1 MAGRVSI
8 QCPGCLA
15 KLNLA
20 DDSKLGKKI
29 KCPKC
34 SDIFVAA
41 VAEDDDMEDL
51 QDDDAP
57 AKSDG
62 GRKRPAAVGKKGG
75 KKGKSSGGGGSNT
88 PLIAGGA
95 VAVVV
100 LIGAGLFFA
109 GVFGGGNKP
118 LPAPPMAEVPAA
130 APAVVAAAP
139 VAPAAPAITATER
152 TLGLRWMP
160 AGTELVVHVK
170 IADLWQAPLLKK
182 LVDMPEVT
190 AVVERWKTNVGLAP
204 TDIESVSIG
213 FADMQGIQTMAM
225 SQMMGLPASNAPKV
239 LAVVRTKKPMSLDE
253 ILKTAPD
260 IQAAEHGSKKFLQP
274 TGGIANDGGG
284 WLADSTTLILAP
296 LDQLKAAMD
305 RGESTTPARKELL
318 FADAAPHVVLL
329 FAPKDLK
336 SLTQGAP
343 IPPMSTAPNVDAMGK
358 ALSESLTAFS
368 LGITLRGGF
377 DLQTSLLLKDT
388 DSAGKVKV
396 GFDEGIVEGRK
407 QFDAMKMT
415 APPLLAEL
423 GEMLLA
429 NLKIDVQGQIVKV
442 STGLPD
448 SAQQKLVEDLPPV
461 MAMMALAGGM
471 NFGGGNPF
479 AEPGTKFPG
488 APSGPGFGPPGF
500 GPGGM
505 PPGFGDKNPGATEPV
520 NAELANGI
528 PDGTT
533 LTASTSWRQFP
544 SFTADGK
551 SSVPMQVML
560 DLKGDALAR
569 ICGFGQVSIKTGSLA
584 GGGTLKV
591 SRTETLEQP
600 NALKSLIPF
609 DAADPSP
616 FKPEGT
622 LRITFTADTPS
633 DKETTIG
640 TLEGTFKILTSD
652 DPEEFT
658 IDEAPKAAKRPLT
671 DPGLKAAGVKLVKS
685 SSPLG
690 ENLTLSSAK
699 GFFLGKAKATN
710 PDDSNGL
717 TMFFNP
723 EMEKNQTVQKLTWF
737 GPGDKFPEKLQVQFK
752 VFKGVK
758 EQTVSFKFADVPLPS
773 PETKPKVQ
781 EGGQQPPF
789 GQPAPNAGPQA
800 PNGLQAPNGPQ
811 APNGLQP
818 PNGASQPPAVR
829 PQP

>member
-41 VAEDDDMEDL
+41 VAEDDDMADL

-57 AKSDG
+57 AKSGG
-62 GRKRPAAVGKKGG
+62 GRKRPAAAGKKGG

-95 VAVVV
+95 VATVV

-118 LPAPPMAEVPAA
+118 LPAPPVAEVPAA
-130 APAVVAAAP
+130 APPVVAPAP

-160 AGTELVVHVK
+160 AETELVLHVK
-170 IADLWQAPLLKK
+170 IADLWKAPLLKK
-182 LVDMPEVT
+182 LVDMPEVS
-190 AVVERWKTNVGLAP
+190 AAVERWKTNLGLAP

-253 ILKTAPD
+253 ILKTAPG

-274 TGGIANDGGG
+274 TSGIADEGGG

-296 LDQLKAAMD
+296 LVQLKATMD
-305 RGESTTPARKELL
+305 RGESTTPARKELQ
-318 FADAAPHVVLL
+318 FADASPHIFLL

-377 DLQTSLLLKDT
+377 DLQTSLLLKDA
-388 DSAGKVKV
+388 DSAGKVKA

-407 QFDAMKMT
+407 QFDVIKMT

-423 GEMLLA
+423 GEMLLT
-429 NLKIDVQGQIVKV
+429 NLKIEVQGQTVKV
-442 STGLPD
+442 ATGLPD

-461 MAMMALAGGM
+461 MMMMALAGGM

-488 APSGPGFGPPGF
+488 FPSGPPRI
-500 GPGGM
+500 GPGEM
-505 PPGFGDKNPGATEPV
+505 PPAFGDKNPGETEPV
-520 NAELANGI
+520 SAELATGI

-533 LTASTSWRQFP
+533 LTASTSWGRLP
-544 SFTADGK
+544 TFTADGK
-551 SSVPMQVML
+551 TVFPMQVML
-560 DLKGDALAR
+560 DLKGDALAG
-569 ICGFGQVSIKTGSLA
+569 ICAFGQVSIKAGSLA

-591 SRTETLEQP
+591 SKTEILGRP
-600 NALKSLIPF
+600 NAVKSLVPF
-609 DAADPSP
+609 DAAEPSLSEH
-616 FKPEGT
+616 PEET
-622 LRITFTADTPS
+622 LRITFAVDGAS
-633 DKETTIG
+633 DKETTIAA
-640 TLEGTFKILTSD
+640 LEGTFKIVTSD
-652 DPEEFT
+652 EAEEFT

-671 DPGLKAAGVKLVKS
+671 EPGLKAAGVKLVKS
-685 SSPLG
+685 SGLLG
-690 ENLTLSSAK
+690 ENLTLSCAK
-699 GFFLGKAKATN
+699 GFLLGKAKATN
-710 PDDSNGL
+710 PDDANAAGVP
-717 TMFFNP
+717 MFFTP
-723 EMEKNQTVQKLTWF
+723 EIEKNQPVQKLNAFTQ
-737 GPGDKFPEKLQVQFK
+737 DQKFPEKLQIQVK
-752 VFKGVK
+752 VHKGVK
-758 EQTVSFKFADVPLPS
+758 EQTVTFKFADVPLPS
-773 PETKPKVQ
+773 PATKPKVP
-781 EGGQQPPF
+781 EGGQQPPL

-800 PNGLQAPNGPQ
+800 PNGLQV
-811 APNGLQP
+811 PNGLQAP
-818 PNGASQPPAVR
+818 K
-829 PQP
+829 